1 MKTDIQTDSAHR
13 LKQHLPA
20 GERRRILV
28 VTAAFMTAK
37 VFLLGYLEA
46 LGRRYDVTLI
56 CADANGELVRCLPP
70 NVHLIS
76 VDIRRAISPWQD
88 LRALLRIR
96 RIIRKNGFSMI
107 HSVTPKAGLLAQLA
121 GWWCGI
127 EVRVHTFTGQVWVT
141 RKGLFRRLLKAMD
154 RIIAACATHL
164 LADSASQRDFLVAE
178 AVVPKD
184 KIEVLAAGSISGV
197 DVKRFRPDLAVRQK
211 LRGELGFADDDVL
224 ALFVGRLN
232 RDKGVLDLVAA
243 FTQVSG
249 RLPSLAL
256 LLVGPDEEGLAPE
269 IAQLSANNPR
279 LRVLGGTPRPEDF
292 MAAADFFCLQ
302 SYREGFGSVV
312 IEAAACGIPAM
323 ASAIY
328 GLSDAVEDGRSGLL
342 HQPRDISA
350 IASLLE
356 RFALDREWRESMGA
370 YAQQRAQ
377 ALFASDVLLDAQMA
391 FVERLMPGAAV
402 KGVAQ

>member
-1 MKTDIQTDSAHR
+1 V
-13 LKQHLPA
+13 
-20 GERRRILV
+20 LV
-28 VTAAFMTAK
+28 VTAVAVTIKAFL
-37 VFLLGYLEA
+37 VNYLRA
-46 LGRRYDVTLI
+46 LSIKHDVTVV
-56 CADANGELVRCLPP
+56 CSGSEDELVGILPDGVTYQP
-70 NVHLIS
+70 IS
-76 VDIRRAISPWQD
+76 IQRAISPLED
-88 LRALLRIR
+88 MRALVTLTRFMCR
-96 RIIRKNGFSMI
+96 NQFDMV
-107 HSVTPKAGLLAQLA
+107 HSVTPKAGLLTQLA
-121 GWWCGI
+121 ARWCRVK
-127 EVRVHTFTGQVWVT
+127 VRLHTFTGQVWVT
-141 RKGLFRRLLKAMD
+141 QAGLFRWLLKTMD

-211 LRGELGFADDDVL
+211 LRGELGFTDDDVL

-243 FTQVSG
+243 FTQVSD
-249 RLPSLAL
+249 RLPRLAL
-256 LLVGPDEEGLAPE
+256 LLVGPDEEGLAPK

-279 LRVLGGTPRPEDF
+279 LRVLGGTLRPEDF
-292 MAAADFFCLQ
+292 MAAADVFCLP

-312 IEAAACGIPAM
+312 IEAAACGIPAI

-356 RFALDREWRESMGA
+356 RFALDREWRESMGE

-377 ALFASDVLLDAQMA
+377 ALFSSDVLLEAQMV
-391 FVERLMPGAAV
+391 FVERLMQGAAV